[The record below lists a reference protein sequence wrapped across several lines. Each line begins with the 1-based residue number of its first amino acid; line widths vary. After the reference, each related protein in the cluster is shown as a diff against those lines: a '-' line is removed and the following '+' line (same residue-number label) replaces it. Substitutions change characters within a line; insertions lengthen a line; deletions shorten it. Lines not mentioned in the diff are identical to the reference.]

1 MILGF
6 LGLVGIILFLF
17 LFWSGLGE
25 GQFNMFGLS
34 HVRIVGYSFP
44 PTWRVQQRQSP
55 GLVDIPGSVRG
66 GTACEEDSAPVQ
78 TESKK

>member
-1 MILGF
+1 
-6 LGLVGIILFLF
+6 
-17 LFWSGLGE
+17 
-25 GQFNMFGLS
+25 MFGLS

-44 PTWRVQQRQSP
+44 PTWGVQQRQSS

-66 GTACEEDSAPVQ
+66 GTACGEDSAPVQ